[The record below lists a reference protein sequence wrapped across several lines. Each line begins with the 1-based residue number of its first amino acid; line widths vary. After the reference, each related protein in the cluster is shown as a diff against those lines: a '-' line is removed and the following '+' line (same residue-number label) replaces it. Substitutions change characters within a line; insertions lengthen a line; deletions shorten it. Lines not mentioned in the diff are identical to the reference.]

1 MKTLNAIVLTHGLL
15 DTMNAKTCHGLLRGT
30 YRYQIQ
36 AVIDYKSAGKDAG
49 EVLNGT
55 PLNIPVYASVSD
67 FHFYHPTK
75 AEVCIIGVAL
85 EGGLLPDSFRSELYQ
100 AMTYGMSLVNG
111 LHTYLSDDPIFSD
124 LAKKHQ
130 VTLTD
135 IRKPKAIKDLKFWTG
150 RIKKIKVPR
159 LAVLGM
165 DCAVGK
171 RTTSRWLMEI
181 CQEAGLKAEM
191 IYTGQTG
198 WLQGHRYGFIFD
210 STLNDFVSG
219 ELEDAVVRCAEEAK
233 PDIIFIEGQSSLRN
247 PSGPC
252 GSELLVSAVAKHVIL
267 QHQPARKYF
276 DDSEEMGYL
285 IPTLQ
290 SEIEL
295 IHLYGAEVVAITI
308 NAYGWNEQRVKDYLT
323 IMQPSVSCPML
334 MADKNN
340 LATLVPAFRLMI
352 ANQNMA

>member
-1 MKTLNAIVLTHGLL
+1 
-15 DTMNAKTCHGLLRGT
+15 MNAKTCHGLLRGT

-36 AVIDYKSAGKDAG
+36 AVIDYTCAGRDAG
-49 EVLNGT
+49 DILNGKI
-55 PLNIPVYASVSD
+55 LGIPVYASVND
-67 FHFYHPTK
+67 FQLHHSVK

-85 EGGLLPDSFRSELYQ
+85 EGGILPDSFRSELYQ
-100 AMTYGMSLVNG
+100 AMSHGMSLVNG
-111 LHTYLSDDPIFSD
+111 LHTYLSDDPMFTD
-124 LAKKHQ
+124 LANRHQ
-130 VTLTD
+130 VTLYD

-150 RIKKIKVPR
+150 KIKQIQIARV
-159 LAVLGM
+159 AVLGM

-219 ELEDAVVRCAEEAK
+219 ELEDAVIRCAEEAR

-252 GSELLVSAVAKHVIL
+252 GSEMLVSAMAKHAIL
-267 QHQPARKYF
+267 QHQPSRKYF
-276 DDSEEMGYL
+276 DNSEEMGFL

-295 IHLYGAEVVAITI
+295 IRLYGAEVIAITI
-308 NAYGWNEQRVKDYLT
+308 NSHGWDDQHLKNYIT
-323 IMQPSVSCPML
+323 GMQPSVSCPIL
-334 MADKNN
+334 VADKNK

-352 ANQNMA
+352 ANQNTA